1 MKKILLFF
9 SVLFVS
15 LFTLNLHLY
24 ASNSYY
30 LMSCAEQ
37 NIPTGYYSSVDTSS
51 EAKMRESLCNIIS
64 TGYVGNSYDKAYDI
78 DYYADADPYN
88 EGNIICIY
96 TGQSL
101 KNDKLHGKEGGWD
114 REHIWCKSHGF
125 KARKA
130 NNDEWILVGN
140 HAYNDCHH
148 LRAAEHITNIHRSDK
163 DFGEVSNPVATDD
176 YGCKW
181 TDSIFEPRDEVKG
194 DVARMLFYM
203 MIRYGEYSTE
213 TFQTYIDGNE
223 SSVAPGL
230 LLVDEDTTE
239 ISTGNGR
246 LGKLSTLLKWHY
258 QDPVSDREIY
268 RNNVIYQFQSNRNP
282 FIDHPEYVD
291 IAFENSIGSYVE
303 PSQPSTP
310 REPDTVARDEELYQ
324 EIGFEASE
332 GYAATT
338 TYNGH
343 YLSGAEDSQW
353 GAFYG
358 TVATDAISGSQ
369 TMQMRWYTSNPSIN
383 PMCFMNYDVDNLSKI
398 QFTAKGIANSK
409 VEVLYSYDQGLT
421 WLSKEVINISA
432 SKATYTSTITSN
444 GGYGDLR
451 VCLKIILPDT
461 KPSSNSKFYIDD
473 IKLYRCKDSAG
484 SEFEKQATKASLNIT
499 YDESSVT
506 NTETYYQRV
515 SNISE
520 LTDGTEF
527 IIGTYYTN
535 TVKKAL
541 NSYDSSNQ
549 RYLATTFITKNDRV
563 YLDNANTFTLESG
576 YTDGSYALKFGGKYL
591 GNTDTNKKACLNPY
605 DEINSNTS
613 WTITIDSNGI
623 ASVTLVGDQSNANQR
638 KILSYKDSGT
648 SQYFSCYAGIQ
659 TSGTGELAL
668 YKKVTTEVTNKVY
681 TYNNTYL
688 RFAGIITASMYQDI
702 MSEDS
707 NAVFGIALSKDGI
720 NYTNYQCNVTHANLV
735 DGKLEDNPSGLYAY
749 FAVKLL
755 TPKENFESTVY
766 AKAYVII
773 DGETFYMQEKVY
785 SVNELVNYYLA
796 NVTLTDEEKD
806 LLGGLIQ

>member
-15 LFTLNLHLY
+15 IFTLNLHLY

-37 NIPTGYYSSVDTSS
+37 NIPAGYYSSVDTSS

-125 KARKA
+125 KARNAK
-130 NNDEWILVGN
+130 NEEWILVGN

-194 DVARMLFYM
+194 DIARMLFYM

-223 SSVAPGL
+223 TSVAPGL
-230 LLVDEDTTE
+230 LLVDEDTTD

-291 IAFENSIGSYVE
+291 IAFENSIGSYVV

-358 TVATDAISGSQ
+358 TVATEAISGSQ
-369 TMQMRWYTSNPSIN
+369 TMQMRWYTTNPSIN

-484 SEFEKQATKASLNIT
+484 SEFEKQATKANLNIT

-506 NTETYYQRV
+506 NTETYYQKV
-515 SNISE
+515 TDINE
-520 LTDGTEF
+520 LLDGSEF
-527 IIGTYYTN
+527 IVSTYDNDKQPYALGAYNSTKVKYGSVSTTMRSDRLYATNPTLLTLQTGSVEGTY
-535 TVKKAL
+535 AL
-541 NSYDSSNQ
+541 KTGNSYLGNNDSGTGTSLKPLSSIDVNTSWNITIASDGLVSAILVEDSSNTAK
-549 RYLATTFITKNDRV
+549 RRV
-563 YLDNANTFTLESG
+563 LSFNNS
-576 YTDGSYALKFGGKYL
+576 S
-591 GNTDTNKKACLNPY
+591 TN
-605 DEINSNTS
+605 
-613 WTITIDSNGI
+613 
-623 ASVTLVGDQSNANQR
+623 QF
-638 KILSYKDSGT
+638 
-648 SQYFSCYAGIQ
+648 FSCYQKKQ
-659 TSGTGELAL
+659 TSEVVF
-668 YKKVTTEVTNKVY
+668 YKKITSEVTNTVY

-766 AKAYVII
+766 AKAYVIV

-785 SVNELVNYYLA
+785 SVNDLVNYYLA

>member
-15 LFTLNLHLY
+15 IFTLNLHLY

-37 NIPTGYYSSVDTSS
+37 NIPTGYYSSVDSSS

-101 KNDKLHGKEGGWD
+101 KNDKLHGQEGGWD

-125 KARKA
+125 KARNADNK
-130 NNDEWILVGN
+130 EWILVGN

-181 TDSIFEPRDEVKG
+181 SDTIFEPRDEVKG

-213 TFQTYIDGNE
+213 TFQTYIDGNVT
-223 SSVAPGL
+223 SVAPGL
-230 LLVDEDTTE
+230 LLVDEDTTN

-291 IAFENSIGSYVE
+291 IAFENSIGSYSE

-332 GYAATT
+332 GYVATT

-484 SEFEKQATKASLNIT
+484 SEFEKQATKANLNIT

-506 NTETYYQRV
+506 NTETYYQKVTDINELLDGSEFIVSTYDNDKQPYALGAYNSTKVKYGSVSTTMRSDRLYATNPTLLTLQTGSV
-515 SNISE
+515 EGTYALKTGNSYLGNNDSGTGTSLKPLSNIDVNTSWNI
-520 LTDGTEF
+520 TIASDGLVSAILVE
-527 IIGTYYTN
+527 
-535 TVKKAL
+535 
-541 NSYDSSNQ
+541 DSSNAAK
-549 RYLATTFITKNDRV
+549 RRV
-563 YLDNANTFTLESG
+563 LSFNNS
-576 YTDGSYALKFGGKYL
+576 S
-591 GNTDTNKKACLNPY
+591 TN
-605 DEINSNTS
+605 
-613 WTITIDSNGI
+613 
-623 ASVTLVGDQSNANQR
+623 QF
-638 KILSYKDSGT
+638 
-648 SQYFSCYAGIQ
+648 FSCYQKKQ
-659 TSGTGELAL
+659 TSEVVF
-668 YKKVTTEVTNKVY
+668 YKKITSEVTNTVY
-681 TYNNTYL
+681 TYNSTYL

-766 AKAYVII
+766 AKAYVIV
-773 DGETFYMQEKVY
+773 DGETFYMKEKVY
-785 SVNELVNYYLA
+785 SVSDLVNYYLA

>member
-64 TGYVGNSYDKAYDI
+64 TDYVGNSYDKAYDI

-101 KNDKLHGKEGGWD
+101 KNDLLHGKEGGWD

-125 KARKA
+125 KAKNASGGERL
-130 NNDEWILVGN
+130 LVGN
-140 HAYNDCHH
+140 YAYNDCHH

-163 DFGEVSNPVATDD
+163 DFGEISNPVASDEF
-176 YGCKW
+176 GCKW
-181 TDSIFEPRDEVKG
+181 TDTIFEPRDEVKG

-203 MIRYGEYSTE
+203 MIRYGEYCQD
-213 TFQTYIDGNE
+213 TFQTYIDGVDTA
-223 SSVAPGL
+223 VAYNL
-230 LLVDEDTTE
+230 QLVDEDVTTT
-239 ISTGNGR
+239 STGNGR

-268 RNNVIYQFQSNRNP
+268 RNNVVYLYQNNRNP

-291 IAFENSIGSYVE
+291 IAFENTIGSYTA
-303 PSQPSTP
+303 STVNP
-310 REPDTVARDEELYQ
+310 KESDTETRSEVLYKT
-324 EIGFEASE
+324 IGFEDSE
-332 GYAATT
+332 GFVAQSSYNNTYIFGNDGEKWNTNYAAVGASTT
-338 TYNGH
+338 MT
-343 YLSGAEDSQW
+343 
-353 GAFYG
+353 
-358 TVATDAISGSQ
+358 GSQ
-369 TMQMRWYTSNPSIN
+369 NMQMRWYVKSPSFI
-383 PMCFMNYDVDNLSKI
+383 PECAMTYDVNNLSKVSF
-398 QFTAKGIANSK
+398 QAKGVAGGKIA
-409 VEVLYSYDQGLT
+409 VMYSYDEGVT
-421 WLSKEVINISA
+421 WHTNEEISITS
-432 SKATYTSTITSN
+432 SKATYTSVISSN
-444 GGYGDLR
+444 GGLGNIR
-451 VCLKIILPDT
+451 VGFKMVLPET
-461 KPSSNSKFYIDD
+461 TPTENTIYYLDD
-473 IKLYRCKDSAG
+473 VKLYRCEDSVTA
-484 SEFEKQATKASLNIT
+484 EFAKESTKINLNLN

-506 NTETYYQRV
+506 NTETYFQRV

-549 RYLATTFITKNDRV
+549 RYSATTFTTKNDRV

-576 YTDGSYALKFGGKYL
+576 YTEGSYALKFGGKYL
-591 GNTDTNKKACLNPY
+591 GNTDTNKKAYLNPY

-613 WTITIDSNGI
+613 WTISFDSNGI

-638 KILSYKDSGT
+638 KVLSYKDTGT
-648 SQYFSCYAGIQ
+648 NQYFACYAGIQ
-659 TSGTGELAL
+659 ASGTGELAL

-755 TPKENFESTVY
+755 TPKENFESSVY
-766 AKAYVII
+766 AKAYVIV
-773 DGETFYMQEKVY
+773 DGETFYMKEKVY
-785 SVNELVNYYLA
+785 SVNDLVNYYLA